1 MTLVGTQPHVNYLLG
16 ERSLVCLFWLRVLT
30 VPDVL
35 RRNYSR
41 RPQAPAVVDHAR
53 RLTHGQLSE
62 RAWSV
67 AQGLIRVG
75 IRPGETVAILCGN
88 GIFSAE
94 TILGTMAAGAIA
106 VPLSWRWSRSELA
119 HGLNDSQ
126 ARLVFADQEFAPSV
140 QELVSIGQAPAV
152 SHVIVED
159 QDYESFLGPASL
171 PDLAV
176 AVEASAVIL
185 YTGGTTGASKGV
197 LLSHGNVMAN
207 AIDEIVD
214 TDMAPDDITL
224 LIAPMY
230 HSASLLCWF
239 LPHLVIGACSVFMRH
254 FDEEQAGHLIEKE
267 HVTNGFFIP
276 NMVRRMLISGAWT
289 RHRMDSF
296 QRLYVGGAT
305 FRLPDKEAVREV
317 LPAARIY
324 YQYGLTEAGPI
335 VTRLRPEDMFK
346 PELDGSI
353 GQEMLLNDVSIQGD
367 DGGVLA
373 DGIAGEICVRGPNVM
388 LGYFNRPDATTA
400 AFRNGWLRTGDLAS
414 RHGGYFMFHDR
425 LKDMI
430 KSGGENVYSAE
441 VEQALY
447 SHPAVAEAAVLGVAS
462 EQWDEE
468 VRAVVALKPG
478 FNAGERDLQDHLR
491 TQIAGFKIPKRI
503 LFVALD
509 EIPVNPSGKIMKRE
523 LRQRPLW
530 PDVVP
535 SP

>member
-1 MTLVGTQPHVNYLLG
+1 MPSRVNYLLD
-16 ERSLVCLFWLRVLT
+16 EQSLVCLSWLPVLT
-30 VPDVL
+30 VPDAL
-35 RRNYSR
+35 RRNHGR
-41 RPQAPAVVDHAR
+41 RPQAPAVVDQAG
-53 RLTHGQLSE
+53 RLTHRQLSE

-67 AQGLIRVG
+67 ARGLMSIG
-75 IRPGETVAILCGN
+75 TRPGETVAIVCGN

-94 TILGTMAAGAIA
+94 TVLGVMAAGAVA
-106 VPLSWRWSRSELA
+106 VPLSWRWSRGELE
-119 HGLNDSQ
+119 HGLNDSR
-126 ARLVFADQEFAPSV
+126 ARIVLADREHAPSV
-140 QELVSIGQAPAV
+140 QELVGDGRVPAV
-152 SHVIVED
+152 GRVIVEGS
-159 QDYESFLGPASL
+159 DYERFLGPASM
-171 PDLAV
+171 PEV
-176 AVEASAVIL
+176 APAPEAPAVIL

-197 LLSHGNVMAN
+197 LLSHRNVMAN

-254 FDEEQAGHLIEKE
+254 FDEEEAGHIIEKE
-267 HVTNGFFIP
+267 RVTNGFFIP
-276 NMVRRMLISGAWT
+276 NMVRRMLISGGWE

-296 QRLYVGGAT
+296 RRLYVGGAT
-305 FRLPDKEAVREV
+305 FRMPDKEAVREV
-317 LPAARIY
+317 MPAARIY

-335 VTRLRPEDMFK
+335 VTRLRPEDMFN
-346 PELDGSI
+346 PDLDGSI

-367 DGGVLA
+367 DGRELE

-388 LGYFNRPDATTA
+388 LGYFNRPAETAA

-414 RHGGYFMFHDR
+414 RQAGYFMFHDR

-447 SHPAVAEAAVLGVAS
+447 SHPSVAEAAVLGVAS
-462 EQWDEE
+462 DQWDEE

-478 FNAGERDLQDHLR
+478 RHASERELQDHCR
-491 TQIAGFKIPKRI
+491 TRLAGYKVPKRI
-503 LFVALD
+503 LFIPLD

-523 LRQRPLW
+523 LRGRPLW
-530 PDVVP
+530 PDFVP
-535 SP
+535 AR

>member
-1 MTLVGTQPHVNYLLG
+1 M
-16 ERSLVCLFWLRVLT
+16 LT
-30 VPDVL
+30 VPDAL
-35 RRNYSR
+35 RRNHGR
-41 RPQAPAVVDHAR
+41 RPQAPAVVDEAG
-53 RLTHGQLSE
+53 RLTHGQLTE

-67 AQGLIRVG
+67 ARGLMSSG
-75 IRPGETVAILCGN
+75 IRPGDTVAIVCGN

-94 TILGTMAAGAIA
+94 AILGAMAAGAVA
-106 VPLSWRWSRSELA
+106 VPLSWRWSRAELE
-119 HGLNDSQ
+119 HGLNDSR
-126 ARLVFADQEFAPSV
+126 ARIVLADREHAPSV
-140 QELVSIGQAPAV
+140 QELVGDRAVPAV
-152 SHVIVED
+152 DRVIVEGS
-159 QDYESFLGPASL
+159 DYERFLGPAAM
-171 PDLAV
+171 PEVALAP
-176 AVEASAVIL
+176 EAPAVIL

-197 LLSHGNVMAN
+197 LLSHRNVMAN

-214 TDMAPDDITL
+214 TDMAPDDVTL

-254 FDEEQAGHLIEKE
+254 FDEEEAGHIIEKE

-276 NMVRRMLISGAWT
+276 NMVRRMLISGGWE

-296 QRLYVGGAT
+296 RRLYVGGAT
-305 FRLPDKEAVREV
+305 FRMPDKEAVREV

-335 VTRLRPEDMFK
+335 VTRLRPEDMFN
-346 PELDGSI
+346 PDLDGSI
-353 GQEMLLNDVSIQGD
+353 GQGMLLNDVSI
-367 DGGVLA
+367 
-373 DGIAGEICVRGPNVM
+373 
-388 LGYFNRPDATTA
+388 NRPDETAA

-414 RHGGYFMFHDR
+414 RQAGYFMFHDR

-447 SHPAVAEAAVLGVAS
+447 SHPSVAEAAVLGVAS
-462 EQWDEE
+462 DQWDEE

-478 FNAGERDLQDHLR
+478 LRASERELQDHCR
-491 TQIAGFKIPKRI
+491 TRLAGYKVPKRI
-503 LFVALD
+503 LFIPLD

-523 LRQRPLW
+523 LRGRPLW
-530 PDVVP
+530 PDFVP
-535 SP
+535 AR

>member
-1 MTLVGTQPHVNYLLG
+1 M
-16 ERSLVCLFWLRVLT
+16 LT

-35 RRNYSR
+35 RRNHSR
-41 RPQAPAVVDHAR
+41 RPQAPAVVDNVR
-53 RLTHGQLSE
+53 RLTHRQLSE

-67 AQGLIRVG
+67 AQGLGGLG
-75 IRPGETVAILCGN
+75 IGPGETVAILCGN

-94 TILGTMAAGAIA
+94 TILGAMAAGAIA
-106 VPLSWRWSRSELA
+106 VPLSWRWSRAELE

-126 ARLVFADQEFAPSV
+126 AHVVLADQEFAPSV
-140 QELVSIGQAPAV
+140 QALVDGNRAPAV
-152 SHVIVED
+152 TRVVVEGT
-159 QDYESFLGPASL
+159 DYESFLGPASA

-176 AVEASAVIL
+176 AAESPAVIL

-197 LLSHGNVMAN
+197 LLSQRNVMAN

-239 LPHLVIGACSVFMRH
+239 LPHLVIGACSVFMRR
-254 FDEEQAGHLIEKE
+254 FDEDQAGYLIEKE

-276 NMVRRMLISGAWT
+276 NMVRRMVISGAWT
-289 RHRMDSF
+289 RHRTNSF

-305 FRLPDKEAVREV
+305 FRMPDKEAVREV

-367 DGGVLA
+367 DGRELE

-388 LGYFNRPDATTA
+388 LGYFNRPDATSA

-430 KSGGENVYSAE
+430 KTGGENVYSAE

-462 EQWDEE
+462 DQWDEE

-478 FNAGERDLQDHLR
+478 FNADEGELQDHLR
-491 TQIAGFKIPKRI
+491 TSLAGFKIPKRI
-503 LFVALD
+503 LFVPLD
-509 EIPVNPSGKIMKRE
+509 QIPVNPSGKIMKRE
-523 LRQRPLW
+523 LRQRSLW

-535 SP
+535 SL

>member
-1 MTLVGTQPHVNYLLG
+1 M
-16 ERSLVCLFWLRVLT
+16 LT
-30 VPDVL
+30 VLDVL
-35 RRNYSR
+35 RRNYLR
-41 RPQAPAVVDHAR
+41 RPHAPAVIDPAG
-53 RLTHGQLSE
+53 RLTHEQLSE

-67 AQGLIRVG
+67 AHGLIAAGV
-75 IRPGETVAILCGN
+75 RPGETVAILCGN

-94 TILGTMAAGAIA
+94 TTLGTLAAGAIA
-106 VPLSWRWSRSELA
+106 APLSWRWSNPELEY
-119 HGLNDSQ
+119 GLNDSQ
-126 ARLVFADQEFAPSV
+126 ARIVLADREFAPRV
-140 QELVSIGQAPAV
+140 QQLVAGGRSPAV
-152 SHVIVED
+152 TRVIVEGND
-159 QDYESFLGPASL
+159 FEGFLGPAAR
-171 PDLAV
+171 PDV
-176 AVEASAVIL
+176 AVDVDAPAVIL

-197 LLSHGNVMAN
+197 LLSHRNVMAN

-214 TDMAPDDITL
+214 TDMEPDDITL

-254 FDEEQAGHLIEKE
+254 FDEEQAARLIETE
-267 HVTNGFFIP
+267 RITNGFFIP
-276 NMVRRMLISGAWT
+276 NMVRRMLISGAWE

-296 QRLYVGGAT
+296 RRLYVGGAT
-305 FRLPDKEAVREV
+305 FRLPDKEAVRDV
-317 LPAARIY
+317 IPKARIY

-335 VTRLRPEDMFK
+335 VTRLRPEDMFNLD
-346 PELDGSI
+346 LDGSI

-367 DGGVLA
+367 DGAELVDGV
-373 DGIAGEICVRGPNVM
+373 AGEICVRGPNVM
-388 LGYFNRPDATTA
+388 LGYFNRPDATAA

-414 RHGGYFMFHDR
+414 REGGYFMFHDR

-447 SHPAVAEAAVLGVAS
+447 THSAVAEAAVLGVAS
-462 EQWDEE
+462 DQWDEE

-478 FNAGERDLQDHLR
+478 LRVTERELQDHCR
-491 TQIAGFKIPKRI
+491 TRIAGYKIPKRI

-509 EIPVNPSGKIMKRE
+509 QIPVNPSGKIMKRE
-523 LRQRPLW
+523 LRRRSLW

-535 SP
+535 SR

>member
-1 MTLVGTQPHVNYLLG
+1 M
-16 ERSLVCLFWLRVLT
+16 LT

-35 RRNYSR
+35 RRNHSR
-41 RPQAPAVVDHAR
+41 RPQAPAVIDHAG
-53 RLTHGQLSE
+53 RLTHRQLSE
-62 RAWSV
+62 RAWAL
-67 AQGLIRVG
+67 AQGLIAFG

-94 TILGTMAAGAIA
+94 TILGAMAAGAIA
-106 VPLSWRWSRSELA
+106 VPLSWRWSRAELE

-126 ARLVFADQEFAPSV
+126 ARVVIADQEFAPSV
-140 QELVSIGQAPAV
+140 QALVDGDRVPAV
-152 SHVIVED
+152 TRLIVEGNE
-159 QDYESFLGPASL
+159 YESFLGPASL
-171 PDLAV
+171 PDV
-176 AVEASAVIL
+176 AIGAEAPAVIL

-197 LLSHGNVMAN
+197 LLSHRNIMAN

-214 TDMAPDDITL
+214 TDMAGDDVTL

-239 LPHLVIGACSVFMRH
+239 IPHLVIGACSVFMRH
-254 FDEEQAGHLIEKE
+254 FDEEEAGHLIEKE

-317 LPAARIY
+317 LPAARMY

-346 PELDGSI
+346 AELDGSI
-353 GQEMLLNDVSIQGD
+353 GQEMLLNDVSIRGD
-367 DGGVLA
+367 DGRELEDGV
-373 DGIAGEICVRGPNVM
+373 AGEICVRGPNVM
-388 LGYFNRPDATTA
+388 LGYFNRPDATAA
-400 AFRNGWLRTGDLAS
+400 AFRDGWLRTGDLAS
-414 RHGGYFMFHDR
+414 RLGGYFMFHDR

-462 EQWDEE
+462 DQWDEE

-478 FNAGERDLQDHLR
+478 FSTGERELQDHVR
-491 TQIAGFKIPKRI
+491 TRLAGFKVPKRI
-503 LFVALD
+503 LFVPLD

-523 LRQRPLW
+523 LRQLPLW

-535 SP
+535 SR